1 MRSKII
7 LIAALLMGAATTVLF
22 FNYTKQYKEAP
33 AIANDK
39 LVEVVAVKR
48 DLRENSIITTSML
61 EVKKIPESGVHPQTV
76 RNPQDA
82 VGKLSSADLTAG
94 EALLASRLKD
104 QREEALF
111 VSKKIREGYRAAS
124 VGVNIVQSVSN
135 LIEPNDYVDVVYNK
149 KNKDTGTMDSRILL
163 ENVHVLAIARR
174 MVEAVPET
182 PVEEYAQVTLEL
194 LPADGVIAIGADEDP
209 DVTLS
214 MMLHSRIVEKEEAK
228 APSAR

>member
-7 LIAALLMGAATTVLF
+7 LIAALLMGAATTLLF

-39 LVEVVAVKR
+39 LVDVVAVKMNV
-48 DLRENSIITTSML
+48 RENTIINAGML

-82 VGKLSSADLTAG
+82 VGKISSADLTAG
-94 EALLASRLKD
+94 EALLTSRLMD
-104 QREEALF
+104 QQAEALF

-149 KNKDTGTMDSRILL
+149 KNKETGLMESRILL

-194 LPADGVIAIGADEDP
+194 LPTDGVAAISADEDP

-214 MMLHSRIVEKEEAK
+214 MMLHSRVVEQEKAK
-228 APSAR
+228 APSAK

>member
-7 LIAALLMGAATTVLF
+7 LIAALLMGAATTLLF

-39 LVEVVAVKR
+39 LVEVVAVKT
-48 DLRENSIITTSML
+48 DLRENTILTASML
-61 EVKKIPESGVHPQTV
+61 EVKQIPESGVHPQTL

-82 VGKLSSADLTAG
+82 IGKLSSADLTAG
-94 EALLASRLKD
+94 EALLATRIKD
-104 QREEALF
+104 QQEEALF

-135 LIEPNDYVDVVYNK
+135 LIEPNDYVDIVYNK
-149 KNKDTGTMDSRILL
+149 KDKDSGRMDSHILL

-194 LPADGVIAIGADEDP
+194 LPVDGIKLISADEDS

-214 MMLHSRIVEKEEAK
+214 MMLHSRVVEKEEKAK
-228 APSAR
+228 

>member
-7 LIAALLMGAATTVLF
+7 LIAALLMGAATTLLF

-39 LVEVVAVKR
+39 LVDVVAVKQ
-48 DLRENSIITTSML
+48 DLRENTILTSSML

-94 EALLASRLKD
+94 EALLATRIKD
-104 QREEALF
+104 RRDEALF

-149 KNKDTGTMDSRILL
+149 KDKDTGRMDSHILL

-182 PVEEYAQVTLEL
+182 PVEEFAQVTLEL
-194 LPADGVIAIGADEDP
+194 LPADGIKLISADEDS

-214 MMLHSRIVEKEEAK
+214 MMLHSRVVEQEKAK
-228 APSAR
+228 

>member
-7 LIAALLMGAATTVLF
+7 LIAALLMGAATTLLF

-39 LVEVVAVKR
+39 LVEVVAVKMN
-48 DLRENSIITTSML
+48 LRENTILTASML
-61 EVKKIPESGVHPQTV
+61 EVKQLPESGVHPQTV

-82 VGKLSSADLTAG
+82 IGKLSSADLTAG
-94 EALLASRLKD
+94 EALLATRIKD
-104 QREEALF
+104 QQEEALF

-135 LIEPNDYVDVVYNK
+135 LIEPNDYVDIVYNK
-149 KNKDTGTMDSRILL
+149 KDKDTGRMDSHILL

-182 PVEEYAQVTLEL
+182 PAEEYAQVTLEL
-194 LPADGVIAIGADEDP
+194 LPIDGIKLISADEDS

-214 MMLHSRIVEKEEAK
+214 MMLHSRVVEKDKEKAK
-228 APSAR
+228 